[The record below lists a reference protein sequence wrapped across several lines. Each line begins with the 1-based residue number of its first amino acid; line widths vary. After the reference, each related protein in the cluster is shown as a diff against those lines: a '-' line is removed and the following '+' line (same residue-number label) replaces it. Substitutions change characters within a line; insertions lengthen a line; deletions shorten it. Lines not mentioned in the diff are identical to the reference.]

1 MLKSHTLQLL
11 LLHKPFQVASCL
23 VMFGSHDKVGRTY
36 CPLQMHLVTI
46 VPVGFV
52 RVVKVLTIRVPP
64 NLMVRNITNVIAA

>member
-1 MLKSHTLQLL
+1 
-11 LLHKPFQVASCL
+11 
-23 VMFGSHDKVGRTY
+23 MFGSHDKVGRTY